1 MFGDETLE
9 LKRFAIRVLSLTCS
23 SSGCGRSYK
32 ENKPLAPTKNEWLG
46 LCNLKSKQI
55 KKTIVLP
62 FYEIQSD
69 DEWIIEDEYEVELE
83 HPKSEDDVML
93 EPDVDDAQED
103 HDADEDGDDD
113 DVIRGLDI

>member
-1 MFGDETLE
+1 MNGLVYVMYN
-9 LKRFAIRVLSLTCS
+9 LK
-23 SSGCGRSYK
+23 
-32 ENKPLAPTKNEWLG
+32 
-46 LCNLKSKQI
+46 LKSKQI
-55 KKTIVLP
+55 KKAIVLP

-69 DEWIIEDEYEVELE
+69 DEWIIEDEYEVELQ
-83 HPKSEDDVML
+83 HPKSEDDGDNVEFVGVVGWKSSDLTIDAFDLDNLVML